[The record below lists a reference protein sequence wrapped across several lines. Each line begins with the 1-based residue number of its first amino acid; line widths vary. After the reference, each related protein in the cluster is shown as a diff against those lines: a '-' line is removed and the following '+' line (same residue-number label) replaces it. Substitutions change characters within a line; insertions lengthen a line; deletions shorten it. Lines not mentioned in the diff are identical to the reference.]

1 MAIVSLVAVGGLAT
15 FSWFESGQ
23 TESRWSEM
31 AETRVPS
38 LEAAAQIRFEDEVL
52 TNSVAQ
58 YVATDGNE
66 TFRERYDEHV
76 VALDLALAAAQATA
90 PERALETLDRVEDA
104 NLALIDLES
113 AAFAA
118 VDRGDPAAARAAL
131 QGDYDTFKTEYRN
144 GLDAFVDFVADDVQG
159 IVERERSSAA
169 ESRRV
174 LIGASLVILVALG
187 WLIWRQR
194 NQQRAIAARDAE
206 REDQV
211 AQREYEQRLET
222 ALEMARVEG
231 DAIVVARDVLHVEL
245 PDHVSEL
252 LLADSSRAH
261 LVRETVTHPDDP
273 RANCS
278 VIAPADCPAVRKS
291 ATLIWSSNAGYATC
305 AHLRERAVACS
316 AICVPVHV
324 AGQAHGVVHCVSDPD
339 RPVDPRERHVVEQL
353 AARAGDRLGVLRAFA
368 RSQLQA
374 ETDPLTGLLNR
385 RSVTRRAAEL
395 LAGHDRVSVGFGD
408 VDHFK
413 KLNDMHGHEVGDR
426 ALRTLARVLK
436 ESVRDSDLVARWGG
450 EEFIIVLPGL
460 SVTESVAA
468 LERVREALALRLGQA
483 TLPWFTVS
491 FGVADSEQF
500 AEFDDIVAAADE
512 ALLLAK
518 QQGRNRVVPAAAM
531 FTGRFSLED
540 TALPS

>member
-1 MAIVSLVAVGGLAT
+1 M
-15 FSWFESGQ
+15 
-23 TESRWSEM
+23 
-31 AETRVPS
+31 
-38 LEAAAQIRFEDEVL
+38 
-52 TNSVAQ
+52 
-58 YVATDGNE
+58 
-66 TFRERYDEHV
+66 
-76 VALDLALAAAQATA
+76 
-90 PERALETLDRVEDA
+90 
-104 NLALIDLES
+104 
-113 AAFAA
+113 
-118 VDRGDPAAARAAL
+118 
-131 QGDYDTFKTEYRN
+131 
-144 GLDAFVDFVADDVQG
+144 
-159 IVERERSSAA
+159 
-169 ESRRV
+169 
-174 LIGASLVILVALG
+174 
-187 WLIWRQR
+187 
-194 NQQRAIAARDAE
+194 
-206 REDQV
+206 
-211 AQREYEQRLET
+211 
-222 ALEMARVEG
+222 
-231 DAIVVARDVLHVEL
+231 
-245 PDHVSEL
+245 
-252 LLADSSRAH
+252 
-261 LVRETVTHPDDP
+261 
-273 RANCS
+273 
-278 VIAPADCPAVRKS
+278 
-291 ATLIWSSNAGYATC
+291 
-305 AHLRERAVACS
+305 
-316 AICVPVHV
+316 
-324 AGQAHGVVHCVSDPD
+324 
-339 RPVDPRERHVVEQL
+339 
-353 AARAGDRLGVLRAFA
+353 LRAFA